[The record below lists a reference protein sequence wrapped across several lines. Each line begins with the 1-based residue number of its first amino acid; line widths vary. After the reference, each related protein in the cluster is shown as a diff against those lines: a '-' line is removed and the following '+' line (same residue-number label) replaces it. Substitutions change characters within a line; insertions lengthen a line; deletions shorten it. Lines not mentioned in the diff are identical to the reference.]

1 MQGVCDVIKLL
12 PPHQIHPMRL
22 QCYIIN
28 IKSACRAGFIKSG
41 ISHLTQSQV
50 CAQSSQNPLEFLNVY
65 FDGILN
71 PKLFPGKTFLLQFQ
85 GVILS
90 DIQISI
96 QQKYGLWFKYIN
108 ILLVQFADIFTFFVR
123 KIVLYLVQVNLFIQH
138 LGCHLSWGM
147 TMIAFAHLIGGILG
161 LSQASLFML
170 YEG

>member
-1 MQGVCDVIKLL
+1 MQGVCDVIRLL

-71 PKLFPGKTFLLQFQ
+71 PKLFPGKTLLLQFW

-108 ILLVQFADIFTFFVR
+108 ISTIRRHFHIFCTLDCLTFGTNKSF
-123 KIVLYLVQVNLFIQH
+123 H
-138 LGCHLSWGM
+138 S
-147 TMIAFAHLIGGILG
+147 TLG
-161 LSQASLFML
+161 LSPFMG
-170 YEG
+170 YDYDSFRPSYRGYSGFVPGFSVYAV